1 MIRRCALFLVVVVAV
16 ACTET
21 ESTDVRA
28 VWRWRP
34 PPVASVG
41 MPAADGG
48 GIAATYGHLRLVLLD
63 GAGRAR
69 WEAERL
75 GLRDVAPLLLADRV
89 LAATDNGVAAFDR
102 GTGAVRWDVDLG
114 DRANTPVPV
123 GADAVAVTTWDGR
136 LAVLDVATGAVRHVV
151 ALPGDVLGPGAAGGG
166 VVVATWDDG
175 LAAGV
180 VAVDA
185 GSGAIRWRV
194 PVPAD
199 GVSSPA
205 VTAGVVVVVTGD
217 ARVVG
222 LDLGTGERRWQ
233 RSTAGAGS
241 PEVAPFV
248 GADVIVADRLG
259 GLLGVRAADG
269 SRRWGAAGRGAAVR
283 GGPVATG
290 GLVALPVDDGR
301 LLVRTTGGIQLLDP
315 PGRVSGVAAGPEGRL
330 VVATREAAQNE
341 LVAYGGTDP
350 GAGAGP
356 ATVQGCRG
364 CGRAGPGGRR

>member
-1 MIRRCALFLVVVVAV
+1 MIRRFVLFVIAALAAACA
-16 ACTET
+16 ET
-21 ESTDVRA
+21 GSAEVRA

-41 MPAADGG
+41 MPAADSR

-63 GAGRAR
+63 GAGHPR

-75 GLRDVAPLLLADRV
+75 GLRDVAPLLLADQV
-89 LAATDNGVAAFDR
+89 LAATDNGLAAFGR
-102 GTGAVRWDVDLG
+102 ASGRLRWDVDLG
-114 DRANTPVPV
+114 DRANTPVAV
-123 GADAVAVTTWDGR
+123 GRDAVAVTTWDGR
-136 LAVLDVATGAVRHVV
+136 LAVLEVETGALRHVV
-151 ALPGDVLGPGAAGGG
+151 DLPGDVLGPAAAGRG

-185 GSGAIRWRV
+185 RSGVIRWRV
-194 PVPAD
+194 PVPAG

-205 VTAGVVVVVTGD
+205 VTGGLVVVVTGD

-222 LDLGTGERRWQ
+222 LDLATGERRWQ

-283 GGPVATG
+283 GGPVALP

-301 LLVRTTGGIQLLDP
+301 LLVRTTTGIRLLDP
-315 PGRVSGVAAGPEGRL
+315 PGRVSGVAAGPGGRL
-330 VVATREAAQNE
+330 LVATREAGQNE
-341 LVAYGGTDP
+341 LAAYG
-350 GAGAGP
+350 
-356 ATVQGCRG
+356 RG
-364 CGRAGPGGRR
+364 